1 MPAFVKKIDNDKHI
15 GTTTKRKYIVEI
27 SRDLCIGAA
36 SCIAIAANT
45 FMLDEGNKVLIIE
58 GEWEEKE
65 IILAAAKSCPVF
77 AITIKD
83 AATGKQIFPETDAAN
98 INASQPVQPIE
109 PDITE

>member
-1 MPAFVKKIDNDKHI
+1 MPAIVKKTDNNKHT
-15 GTTTKRKYIVEI
+15 GTSPKSKYIVEI
-27 SRDLCIGAA
+27 SRDICIGAA

-58 GEWEEKE
+58 GEWDDEE
-65 IILAAAKSCPVF
+65 IILAAAQSCPVF